1 MYPGVTPFGEHGA
14 LPFSPTLLLFSE
26 SRTSSV
32 SKIGKLTNGE
42 TKPSAETGGVGVG
55 GVGKHQ
61 YKHGHPEEAID
72 KTPSISTNRWEN
84 RTSFP
89 TLALLSL

>member
-1 MYPGVTPFGEHGA
+1 MHPGMIPFGEHGA

-42 TKPSAETGGVGVG
+42 TKRSAETGAGVG
-55 GVGKHQ
+55 GGQASV
-61 YKHGHPEEAID
+61 
-72 KTPSISTNRWEN
+72 
-84 RTSFP
+84 
-89 TLALLSL
+89 

>member
-1 MYPGVTPFGEHGA
+1 MHPGMIPLGEHGA

-26 SRTSSV
+26 SRTSPV

-42 TKPSAETGGVGVG
+42 TKPSAETEAGG
-55 GVGKHQ
+55 GKHQ

-72 KTPSISTNRWEN
+72 KTLSISTNRWEN